1 MLLNISFCKLGG
13 VKMRDVY
20 EYAKYFIKNK
30 LDTNPNTYDGNMKLQ
45 KLLFFAN
52 MISLASNDKP
62 LFEEPICAFKNGCV
76 VEKIRQRYK
85 SDYNSFYNDSLNF
98 NPDFSSEEYDILS
111 DTKAIFGKLSAKEL
125 SEISH
130 SYDFWNRSYRKSLN
144 QYGFKCKEDSIIG
157 INDMKAEIPK
167 MKLIL
172 DAYHK
177 NKMVDQNSETINGV
191 EFYYDSK
198 EVEITEELLD
208 ELYDFSLSADEDSY
222 TLYIDNG
229 ELVIY

>member
-1 MLLNISFCKLGG
+1 
-13 VKMRDVY
+13 MRDVY

-52 MISLASNDKP
+52 MISLANHDKL

-76 VEKIRQRYK
+76 IEKVRQRYK
-85 SDYNSFYNDSLNF
+85 SDYRSFYNDSLNF
-98 NPDFSSEEYDILS
+98 DPDFNSDEYDILS
-111 DTKAIFGKLSAKEL
+111 DTMSIFGKLSAREL
-125 SEISH
+125 SEINH
-130 SYDFWNRSYRKSLN
+130 SYDFWNKSYSN
-144 QYGFKCKEDSIIG
+144 SISPNGYKCKEDSVVNL
-157 INDMKAEIPK
+157 NDMKAEVRK

-172 DAYHK
+172 DAYHR
-177 NKMVDQNSETINGV
+177 NKTSDQSSETVNGIV
-191 EFYYDSK
+191 FYYDPK
-198 EVEITEELLD
+198 DVEITEEILD
-208 ELYDFSLSADEDSY
+208 ELYDFSLSADDDSY

>member
-1 MLLNISFCKLGG
+1 
-13 VKMRDVY
+13 MRDVY

-52 MISLASNDKP
+52 MISLATYDKL

-76 VEKIRQRYK
+76 IEKIRLRYK
-85 SDYNSFYNDSLNF
+85 SDYNSFYNDSLSF
-98 NPDFSSEEYDILS
+98 NPDFNIEEYDVLS
-111 DTKAIFGKLSAKEL
+111 DTVGIFGELSAKEL
-125 SEISH
+125 SEINH
-130 SYDFWNRSYRKSLN
+130 SYDFWNKSYKNSVKLN
-144 QYGFKCKEDSIIG
+144 GYRCKEDSIVDID
-157 INDMKAEIPK
+157 DMRTEIQK

-172 DAYHK
+172 DAYHQ
-177 NKMVDQNSETINGV
+177 NKIIDQNNEIVNGV
-191 EFYYDSK
+191 KFYYDSK
-198 EVEITEELLD
+198 EVEITDELLD

-229 ELVIY
+229 KLVIY